1 VFVCFGWF
9 VGCLCLFGS
18 VFVIPVFC
26 QQILGFTA
34 LQTGNLLLPGAL
46 ITGFCMPI
54 VGRLIAKG
62 VSQKLM
68 MPVGFLLF
76 FIFTFMMYQ
85 VISPFSGTDDL
96 FFPLL
101 VRGAGLGLIFVPLTT
116 LSLSNLKGKD
126 IAQGAG
132 ITAMMRQLGGA
143 FGVAILSTYLTVK
156 QAGHRNDMLAYLAE
170 GSSGLT
176 ERLNGIIAGLIS
188 RGVNSSE
195 AARMA
200 YKILEGQL
208 TRQVYLLTYKDVFLL
223 LGSFFLLCIPL
234 VLLIK
239 KGAGKISA
247 SDASH

>member
-1 VFVCFGWF
+1 M
-9 VGCLCLFGS
+9 
-18 VFVIPVFC
+18 
-26 QQILGFTA
+26 TY
-34 LQTGNLLLPGAL
+34 
-46 ITGFCMPI
+46 
-54 VGRLIAKG
+54 R
-62 VSQKLM
+62 
-68 MPVGFLLF
+68 
-76 FIFTFMMYQ
+76 

-156 QAGHRNDMLAYLAE
+156 QAGHRNDMLAYISE
-170 GSSGLT
+170 GSVAVQ
-176 ERLNGIIAGLIS
+176 ERLAGITAGLVS
-188 RGVNSSE
+188 RGVNASD
-195 AARMA
+195 ATKMA
-200 YKILEGQL
+200 YKALEGQL
-208 TRQVYLLTYKDVFLL
+208 TRQVYLLTYMDVFLL

>member
-1 VFVCFGWF
+1 
-9 VGCLCLFGS
+9 
-18 VFVIPVFC
+18 
-26 QQILGFTA
+26 
-34 LQTGNLLLPGAL
+34 
-46 ITGFCMPI
+46 
-54 VGRLIAKG
+54 
-62 VSQKLM
+62 
-68 MPVGFLLF
+68 
-76 FIFTFMMYQ
+76 
-85 VISPFSGTDDL
+85 
-96 FFPLL
+96 
-101 VRGAGLGLIFVPLTT
+101 
-116 LSLSNLKGKD
+116 
-126 IAQGAG
+126 
-132 ITAMMRQLGGA
+132 
-143 FGVAILSTYLTVK
+143 
-156 QAGHRNDMLAYLAE
+156 MLAYLAE